1 MELNK
6 KITALMKQNEMIY
19 NSLISKNIIIEFEKI
34 GTIDGITEDEYLEL
48 LNNENTKLKEL
59 VKLNKPPQQTK
70 EIKEIKV
77 QIDNKEKKNIIVNN
91 EDNEEEINY
100 NDPIKKFDTL
110 TNMEEI
116 KRAFF
121 RSDNLFFE
129 EEINKY
135 PFKFYKADYKYNS
148 DKDGAPEFS
157 AKNLVKGF
165 VRNFDDYRKYFMIC
179 FRCWKNNE
187 KNEYK
192 YESYWIVNTLEN
204 ISNIIGTMSDDFIF
218 DEQYN
223 FNDFIINFN
232 KLLNND
238 NEEEPINNGYICI
251 SEAYVH

>member
-6 KITALMKQNEMIY
+6 KITGLWKQNEMIY
-19 NSLISKNIIIEFEKI
+19 NSLLSKNIIIEFEKV
-34 GTIDGITEDEYLEL
+34 GVIDGINEEDYLEL

-70 EIKEIKV
+70 EIKV
-77 QIDNKEKKNIIVNN
+77 QIDNKEKKNTIVNNN
-91 EDNEEEINY
+91 EDNDEEINY
-100 NDPIKKFDTL
+100 NDPIKKFETL
-110 TNMEEI
+110 ANMEEI

-121 RSDNLFFE
+121 SSDYLFFKE
-129 EEINKY
+129 ELNKY

-148 DKDGAPEFS
+148 DKDGAPDFS

-218 DEQYN
+218 EENKNIDE
-223 FNDFIINFN
+223 FLISFN
-232 KLLNND
+232 KLLSYD
-238 NEEEPINNGYICI
+238 ITEEPVNNGFICI